1 MTSRGEELTAL
12 ATAKKA
18 LQETS
23 SGAVSQTYSLL
34 QVSATRASVKNV
46 EVVRAI
52 KKLAKRHHSMAL
64 AQLASKIMAALR
76 MGVAS
81 GADPFKKVK
90 GMIQTMIDKL
100 VEEGEAEA
108 KEHGYCVAEM
118 KKTTDKKAELEE
130 DVAKLTAKIDK
141 KSTMSAQ
148 LKAEVRE
155 LQKQLA
161 ELASSQAEMDKLRG
175 EQHADFLEAQKD
187 LELGLSGVQKALS
200 VLRDYY
206 GAAFLQQRTSHGK
219 ASGAGSSIIGMLEVI
234 EADFQKALTER
245 TNAEASEQE
254 DYDKVTQE
262 NKVSKTMKDQ
272 GVKYKTQEFTGLDK
286 AISDLESD
294 RESEQSELDAVLE
307 FEAKLKAKC
316 APKQESYEER
326 KARRE
331 AEIAGLKEA
340 LEILESETAFVQ
352 VSHHAMRR

>member
-1 MTSRGEELTAL
+1 
-12 ATAKKA
+12 
-18 LQETS
+18 
-23 SGAVSQTYSLL
+23 
-34 QVSATRASVKNV
+34 
-46 EVVRAI
+46 
-52 KKLAKRHHSMAL
+52 MAL

-76 MGVAS
+76 MGAAS

-155 LQKQLA
+155 LEKQLA

-175 EQHADFLEAQKD
+175 EQHADFLEALK
-187 LELGLSGVQKALS
+187 
-200 VLRDYY
+200 
-206 GAAFLQQRTSHGK
+206 
-219 ASGAGSSIIGMLEVI
+219 
-234 EADFQKALTER
+234 ER
-245 TNAEASEQE
+245 TTAEASEKE
-254 DYDKVTQE
+254 EYDKVTQE

-307 FEAKLKAKC
+307 YEAKLKAKC

>member
-1 MTSRGEELTAL
+1 
-12 ATAKKA
+12 
-18 LQETS
+18 
-23 SGAVSQTYSLL
+23 
-34 QVSATRASVKNV
+34 
-46 EVVRAI
+46 
-52 KKLAKRHHSMAL
+52 
-64 AQLASKIMAALR
+64 
-76 MGVAS
+76 
-81 GADPFKKVK
+81 
-90 GMIQTMIDKL
+90 MIDKL
-100 VEEGEAEA
+100 VEEAEAEA
-108 KEHGYCVAEM
+108 KEHGYCVVEM
-118 KKTTDKKAELEE
+118 KKTQDKKAELEE
-130 DVAKLTAKIDK
+130 DVAKLTVKIDK

-155 LQKQLA
+155 LEKQLA

-245 TNAEASEQE
+245 TTAEASEKE
-254 DYDKVTQE
+254 EE

-272 GVKYKTQEFTGLDK
+272 GVKYKTHEFTGLDK

-307 FEAKLKAKC
+307 YEAKLKAKC

-331 AEIAGLKEA
+331 
-340 LEILESETAFVQ
+340 
-352 VSHHAMRR
+352 

>member
-1 MTSRGEELTAL
+1 
-12 ATAKKA
+12 
-18 LQETS
+18 
-23 SGAVSQTYSLL
+23 
-34 QVSATRASVKNV
+34 
-46 EVVRAI
+46 
-52 KKLAKRHHSMAL
+52 
-64 AQLASKIMAALR
+64 
-76 MGVAS
+76 
-81 GADPFKKVK
+81 
-90 GMIQTMIDKL
+90 MIQSMIDKL
-100 VEEGEAEA
+100 VEEAEAEA

-130 DVAKLTAKIDK
+130 DVAKLTVKIDN

-148 LKAEVRE
+148 LKAEVR
-155 LQKQLA
+155 

-245 TNAEASEQE
+245 TTAEASEKE
-254 DYDKVTQE
+254 EYDKVTQE

-307 FEAKLKAKC
+307 YEAKLKAKC